1 MQPQPI
7 LIFIKT
13 SWLRDNDSEQIQN
26 DNEKPMYEQVSHS
39 LLNDILNRI
48 KPEISRQDLRHFYTR
63 LGANFYA
70 IHSLLDKLYGQ
81 RDDFEQQ
88 AQRLVETMARQYL
101 NRSDKLKQLD
111 IIREKDYNWFL
122 SQKWVGM
129 ALYSN
134 GFAGNLKGMK
144 SHLNYVQDLGVNL
157 LHIMPIL
164 RCPEGHSD
172 GGYAV
177 SDFREIDPRI
187 GTLDDLHD
195 LAEAMQQRDMLL
207 TLDVVLNHT
216 SNEHEWAQQARAGNS
231 DYQDY
236 YYTFDSRNI
245 PDMFEQSMP
254 EIFPENA
261 PGNFSWD
268 QEMGRWVM
276 TVFNNYQWDLNYS
289 NPAVFIEMLDII
301 LFWANQG
308 ADILRLDAVAFLW
321 KKIGSSCQNEREAH
335 LILQLLKDCCQ
346 VTSPGVL
353 FIAEAIVAPVEVT
366 KYFGEDAVIAKE
378 CEIAY
383 NATFMALM
391 WDAVATKNAKLL
403 NQGIKSLPVKLE
415 RATWLNYIRCHDD
428 IGLGFDDQDIVL
440 AGYNPANHRKFI
452 IDYFTGKFD
461 DSHAR
466 GVPFGQNDKTG
477 DARISGSLAS
487 LIGLQYAIELG
498 DEHAIDNAIKA
509 ILLLHSLILSF
520 GGIPLLYYGD
530 EIGTLNDAN
539 YLNEPEKMG
548 DSRWVHRPTID
559 WNKADRRH
567 TSGTIEY
574 KLFSALRRMIAVR
587 KEIDVFADFNNR
599 ELIES
604 DNPHLFVFGRYNL
617 IKPSEEVLVV
627 ANFDVKPQS
636 LALSD
641 VNDWASGQRGE
652 LVDLYSGQKPDLFKN
667 TLIIPPLTFYWLTE
681 V

>member
-1 MQPQPI
+1 
-7 LIFIKT
+7 
-13 SWLRDNDSEQIQN
+13 
-26 DNEKPMYEQVSHS
+26 MYEQVSHS
-39 LLNDILNRI
+39 LLNDILNHI

-70 IHSLLDKLYGQ
+70 IHSLFYKLYGQ

-216 SNEHEWAQQARAGNS
+216 SNEHEWAQQARAGS
-231 DYQDY
+231 PDYQDY

-261 PGNFSWD
+261 PGNFTWD

-276 TVFNNYQWDLNYS
+276 TVFNSYQWDLNYS

-346 VTSPGVL
+346 VTCPGVL

-452 IDYFTGKFD
+452 IDYFIGKFD

-498 DEHAIDNAIKA
+498 DEKAIENAIKA
-509 ILLLHSLILSF
+509 ILLLHGLILSF
-520 GGIPLLYYGD
+520 GGIPLIYYGD
-530 EIGTLNDAN
+530 EIGTWNDSN

-559 WNKADRRH
+559 WNKANRRH

-574 KLFSALRRMIAVR
+574 KLFSAIKRMIAVR
-587 KEIDVFADFNNR
+587 KEIEVFADFNNR

-604 DNPHLFVFGRYNL
+604 NNPHLFVFGRYNL

-636 LALSD
+636 LALTD
-641 VNDWASGQRGE
+641 VKNWASGQRGQ
-652 LVDLYSGQKPDLFKN
+652 LVDLYSGQKPDLFKK